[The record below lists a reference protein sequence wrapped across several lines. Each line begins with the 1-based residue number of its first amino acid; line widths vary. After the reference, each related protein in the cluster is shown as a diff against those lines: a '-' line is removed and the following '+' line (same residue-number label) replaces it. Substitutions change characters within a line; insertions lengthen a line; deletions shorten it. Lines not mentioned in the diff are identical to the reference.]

1 MENPMPSRKPP
12 QRHIVHAG
20 YSIPAG
26 AAELKMPEG
35 LMRRAVANGE
45 VEVVDFAGLRRIP
58 PREIERLRKLF
69 GKGQEA

>member
-1 MENPMPSRKPP
+1 MTNRKKP

-35 LMRRAVANGE
+35 LIRRAVANGE
-45 VEVVDFAGLRRIP
+45 IETVEFAGLLRIT
-58 PREIERLRKLF
+58 PREIERLRQLF
-69 GKGQEA
+69 GKEDPEVA